1 LQRISFS
8 ELFPVKFRIVIFF
21 PLFFFFRNFVAGI
34 GFLVSS
40 RTATKGR
47 SGGSKMAAGKLLVS
61 FLVLLFAV
69 AHRAGRIGVEA
80 VQLDDSIVGYSP
92 EDLNSEERLM
102 DLFQSWM
109 RKHEKSYESV
119 SEMNQRFAIFKDNLR
134 YIHSHNVQES
144 TPSYSLGLNNLADL
158 THEEF
163 KTRYLGTKPPRRS
176 ENKVRKTEN
185 FIYGDVD
192 APASIDWRSKGAVTA
207 IKNQG
212 ACGSCWAFST
222 TGSVEGINAIS
233 TGELVALSEQQL
245 VDCDTEYDSGCDGG
259 LMDNAFNY
267 IIQNGGIDTEAD
279 YPYTATDGTCQT
291 TQNVVSIDDYADVP
305 ENNETALVQAVSV
318 QPVSIAIEASGR
330 DFQHY
335 VTGVF
340 TGKCG
345 TDLDHGVLLVGY
357 GTTAGYKHWIVKNSW
372 GTSWG
377 QKGYILMQRL
387 GSVKKS
393 GLCGINMMA
402 SYPIK
407 TGPNPG
413 SADALTPH
421 LRADQEASW
430 ASS

>member
-1 LQRISFS
+1 MQ
-8 ELFPVKFRIVIFF
+8 
-21 PLFFFFRNFVAGI
+21 
-34 GFLVSS
+34 
-40 RTATKGR
+40 
-47 SGGSKMAAGKLLVS
+47 
-61 FLVLLFAV
+61 
-69 AHRAGRIGVEA
+69 
-80 VQLDDSIVGYSP
+80 
-92 EDLNSEERLM
+92 
-102 DLFQSWM
+102 
-109 RKHEKSYESV
+109 KHEKSYESV
-119 SEMNQRFAIFKDNLR
+119 SEMNQRFAVFKDNLR
-134 YIHSHNVQES
+134 YIHSHNMQES

-176 ENKVRKTEN
+176 ENKLRKTEN

-222 TGSVEGINAIS
+222 TGSVEGINAIV

-259 LMDNAFNY
+259 LMEDAFTY
-267 IIQNGGIDTEAD
+267 IIENGGIDTEED
-279 YPYTATDGTCQT
+279 YPYTATDGTCQAAK
-291 TQNVVSIDDYADVP
+291 NVVSINDYADVT
-305 ENNETALVQAVSV
+305 ENNETALLQAVSV
-318 QPVSIAIEASGR
+318 QPVSVAIDASGR
-330 DFQHY
+330 GFQLY
-335 VTGVF
+335 QKGVF

-357 GTTAGYKHWIVKNSW
+357 GTTAGIKHWIVKNSW

-387 GSVKKS
+387 GAAKKS
-393 GLCGINMMA
+393 GLCGINLMA

-413 SADALTPH
+413 SADALTPR

>member
-1 LQRISFS
+1 M
-8 ELFPVKFRIVIFF
+8 KFKIVIFF
-21 PLFFFFRNFVAGI
+21 SPFFFFGNFVAGI

-47 SGGSKMAAGKLLVS
+47 SGGSKMAAGKLLVF

-69 AHRAGRIGVEA
+69 VHRAGRIGVEA

-212 ACGSCWAFST
+212 ACGESS
-222 TGSVEGINAIS
+222 SS
-233 TGELVALSEQQL
+233 EL
-245 VDCDTEYDSGCDGG
+245 
-259 LMDNAFNY
+259 
-267 IIQNGGIDTEAD
+267 
-279 YPYTATDGTCQT
+279 
-291 TQNVVSIDDYADVP
+291 
-305 ENNETALVQAVSV
+305 
-318 QPVSIAIEASGR
+318 
-330 DFQHY
+330 
-335 VTGVF
+335 
-340 TGKCG
+340 
-345 TDLDHGVLLVGY
+345 
-357 GTTAGYKHWIVKNSW
+357 
-372 GTSWG
+372 
-377 QKGYILMQRL
+377 
-387 GSVKKS
+387 
-393 GLCGINMMA
+393 
-402 SYPIK
+402 
-407 TGPNPG
+407 
-413 SADALTPH
+413 
-421 LRADQEASW
+421 
-430 ASS
+430 